1 MADDTRADEDE
12 ERAVVRAAQGDGAAF
27 LRLAAAYRP
36 RIVAF
41 LARLADPRAVALDEV
56 AMQAPPPLARAKTV
70 SIASSGCH
78 RISPWPR
85 TRAGYWAPR
94 GRREYPRRPRGREG
108 CGATT
113 RP

>member
-12 ERAVVRAAQGDGAAF
+12 ERAVVHAAQGDGAAF
-27 LRLAAAYRP
+27 LRLADAYRP

-41 LARLADPRAVALDEV
+41 LADPRAVALDEV
-56 AMQAPPPLARAKTV
+56 AMQAPPLLVRAKTV
-70 SIASSGCH
+70 SIASSGCQEM
-78 RISPWPR
+78 SPWPR
-85 TRAGYWAPR
+85 TRAGYWLPR
-94 GRREYPRRPRGREG
+94 GGRDYPRRPRGREG